1 MGWLLLG
8 GLLVALGWTVISLIR
23 SLEQERIAAQ
33 QLRKEAE
40 IKEKQT
46 SVILEPRTTD
56 DAIDRLDSGTF

>member
-1 MGWLLLG
+1 MIWLLLG
-8 GLLVALGWTVISLIR
+8 GFIVAVGWSVVHLIQ
-23 SLEQERIAAQ
+23 SLERERIAAQ

-46 SVILEPRTTD
+46 AIILEPRTED